1 MQRSIVPRG
10 VFLGAAL
17 AAAAFT
23 LVIHDRPAHA
33 IASSCRYEGWALAAG
48 TKLPPH
54 PHVVYYTDARSP
66 MSQHPL
72 ALSAKIG
79 GKAVPVKITY
89 ASAGPFELAQIEI
102 DSDRTGALDLAWQ
115 EPKDG
120 WSSRPPAALR
130 LTIDKAVQIA
140 DKATGKTS
148 RFHRAYHHS
157 TVHESE
163 DGLAVEVDV
172 PAVAFKLHWRRDDKT
187 DWQDLLLPATPGNPP
202 VARIGEIGCVANF
215 SVPMLEHGIDLEL
228 TAQLANGSAVKVK
241 LPAHLALPRLPA
253 GTDVS
258 SP

>member
-1 MQRSIVPRG
+1 MQRSIVTFR
-10 VFLGAAL
+10 AAL
-17 AAAAFT
+17 GVAALT
-23 LVIHDRPAHA
+23 LVLQDRPAHA
-33 IASSCRYEGWALAAG
+33 IASSCRYEGWAIAAG

-72 ALSAKIG
+72 TLAATIG
-79 GKAVPVKITY
+79 GKAVPVKLTY
-89 ASAGPFELAQIEI
+89 QSAGPFELTQIEI
-102 DSDRTGALDLAWQ
+102 DSDRSGTLALAWQ
-115 EPKDG
+115 QPKG
-120 WSSRPPAALR
+120 GGHARPLPAVQF
-130 LTIDKAVQIA
+130 TIDKAVKIA
-140 DKATGKTS
+140 DKATGTSS

-172 PAVAFKLHWRRDDKT
+172 PAVSFKLHWRRDDKT
-187 DWQDLLLPATPGNPP
+187 AWQDLWIPATAGNSP
-202 VARIGEIGCVANF
+202 VARLGVVGCVANF

-228 TAQLANGSAVKVK
+228 TAQLPDGSSVQVK
-241 LPAHLALPRLPA
+241 LPAHVVLPPLLP